1 MLNKIDKKY
10 FVLGLTLGLF
20 IFYLIKNSP
29 YVVYVLPEKDKKFI
43 DNKNRCYKYL
53 KKKI

>member
-1 MLNKIDKKY
+1 MLHEINKSY
-10 FVLGLTLGLF
+10 FVFGLTIGLF
-20 IFYLIKNSP
+20 IFYLTKNNP

-53 KKKI
+53 KKKV